1 MEKKPLEENH
11 FKRLAEFGLG
21 DTPLQGC
28 RCLCWKAGETIL
40 REGMAIEELSIVMK
54 GRAKVCAAAQ
64 NGKNLVLC
72 YYVFEGII
80 GDIELM
86 TGAQTAASTIVAI
99 TDFECV
105 AIPYRQNA
113 EALKGNV
120 AFMNHLGRALA
131 KKLLLSSGNY
141 VAAALHTCEERLC
154 AYLLETSHDGLF
166 SDVLT
171 DTACSVGM
179 SYRHMFRLLERLC
192 ADGLLE
198 KRACGYRILN
208 REGLL
213 QKAAGAATGRLK
225 G

>member
-1 MEKKPLEENH
+1 MKTKPLTEAHWE
-11 FKRLAEFGLG
+11 KLAGLGLG
-21 DTPLQGC
+21 DTPLEGC
-28 RCLCWKAGETIL
+28 RCLWYEAGETIL
-40 REGMAIEELSIVMK
+40 REGMAIGELSVVMT
-54 GRAKVCAAAQ
+54 GRAKVCAAAP

-86 TGAQTAASTIVAI
+86 TGAQTAASTIVAV

-105 AIPYRQNA
+105 AIPYRPNGA
-113 EALKGNV
+113 ALKGNIK
-120 AFMNHLGRALA
+120 FMNHLGGALA
-131 KKLLLSSGNY
+131 KKLLLSSENY

-179 SYRHMFRLLERLC
+179 SYRHMFRLLDRLC
-192 ADGLLE
+192 AQGLLE
-198 KRACGYRILN
+198 KRACGYRILD

-213 QKAAGAATGRLK
+213 QKTAGGQRREN